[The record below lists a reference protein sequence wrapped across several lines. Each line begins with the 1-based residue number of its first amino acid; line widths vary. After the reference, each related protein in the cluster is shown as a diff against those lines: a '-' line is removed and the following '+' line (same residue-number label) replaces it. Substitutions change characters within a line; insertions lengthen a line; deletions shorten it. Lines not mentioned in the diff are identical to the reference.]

1 MLVVTR
7 LRAPSDDPAAAEEL
21 RRGLH
26 RAHEVLAAK
35 AGYAG
40 GEVGRN
46 LDDPGLWVLCTRWEN
61 VGSYRRA
68 LSSYEAKLL
77 VQPLLLHA
85 VDEPSAYEV
94 DAGGTD
100 LNVADPRSIG

>member
-7 LRAPSDDPAAAEEL
+7 LRVSSAVSPEEL
-21 RRGLH
+21 RTGLEQA
-26 RAHEVLAAK
+26 RQILA
-35 AGYAG
+35 GQVGFLG

-46 LDDPGLWVLCTRWEN
+46 IDDPDLWVLSTRWRN

-68 LSSYEAKLL
+68 LSSYESKMFI
-77 VQPLLLHA
+77 QPLMMNA

-94 DAGGTD
+94 VEPGAELNEAGSRG
-100 LNVADPRSIG
+100 

>member
-7 LRAPSDDPAAAEEL
+7 FRAPTAGVEAAATLRA
-21 RRGLH
+21 GLEK
-26 RAHEVLAAK
+26 ALEVLATK
-35 AGYAG
+35 PGHLG

-46 LDDPGLWVLCTRWEN
+46 VDEPDLWVLSTRWQN

-68 LSSYEAKLL
+68 LSSYEGKLL
-77 VQPLLLHA
+77 VQPLMVHA
-85 VDEPSAYEV
+85 LDEPSAYEV
-94 DAGGTD
+94 VEPGTD